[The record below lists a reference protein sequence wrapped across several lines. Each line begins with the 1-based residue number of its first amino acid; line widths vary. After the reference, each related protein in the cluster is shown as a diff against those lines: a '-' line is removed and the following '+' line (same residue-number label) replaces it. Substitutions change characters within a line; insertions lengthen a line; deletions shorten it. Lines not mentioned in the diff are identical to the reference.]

1 VSKLKVINYD
11 VAVEVLAG
19 IGYVVSHQ
27 RGSHI
32 VMRLID
38 SQKFTSMFGCR
49 RNQTLIVVPAHRPLG
64 KGMLRTIVKEVDLSV
79 EEFNKLV

>member
-11 VAVEVLAG
+11 VAVKALAG

>member
-1 VSKLKVINYD
+1 VSKLKVVDYD
-11 VAVEVLAG
+11 KAVKALVS

-32 VMRLID
+32 VMRLVD

-49 RNQTLIVVPAHRPLG
+49 KNQTLIVVPAHKPLG
-64 KGMLRTIVKEVDLSV
+64 KGMLRTIIKEVDLSV
-79 EEFNKLV
+79 EEFNKLI

>member
-1 VSKLKVINYD
+1 MSKLKVINYD
-11 VAVEVLAG
+11 VAVKALAG